1 MKHRYIINIAGNDTF
16 SWNKEDKVINFEK
29 AAEWAL
35 LYLAALQDTTIEQ
48 LRITSITELPS

>member
-16 SWNKEDKVINFEK
+16 SWNREITANDFTDTYEQALFWCKLLQQTKV
-29 AAEWAL
+29 
-35 LYLAALQDTTIEQ
+35 EQ